1 MSKSTDERG
10 RLYLPKDVR
19 ERFGEE
25 YRVVELPNYVA
36 LFPVA
41 EDPLAAV
48 EEAVGDSLEGNS
60 IEELQE
66 EARRK
71 GREEI
76 ASEQKEHDAKDEDR

>member
-19 ERFGEE
+19 ERFGSE

-41 EDPLAAV
+41 EDPLQAV
-48 EEAVGDSLEGNS
+48 QDAVGDVLADRS
-60 IEELQE
+60 IEELQTAARQHGRAEVAAERDATDGDE
-66 EARRK
+66 E
-71 GREEI
+71 
-76 ASEQKEHDAKDEDR
+76 

>member
-19 ERFGEE
+19 ERFGSE

-41 EDPLAAV
+41 EDPLQAV
-48 EEAVGDSLEGNS
+48 QDAVGDALADRS
-60 IEELQE
+60 IEELQTAAHQHGRAEVAAERDAIDDE
-66 EARRK
+66 E
-71 GREEI
+71 
-76 ASEQKEHDAKDEDR
+76 